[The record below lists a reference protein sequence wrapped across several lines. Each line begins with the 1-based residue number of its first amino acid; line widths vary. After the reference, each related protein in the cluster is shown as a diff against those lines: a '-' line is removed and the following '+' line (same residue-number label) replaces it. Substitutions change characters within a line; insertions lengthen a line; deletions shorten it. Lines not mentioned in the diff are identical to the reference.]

1 MAQTYVAVWLHESGV
16 QDKRE
21 PHHFACL
28 AYRWPERCATL
39 TAESLAMEKRMPT
52 LLYSPTSPYA
62 HKVRVLIRECGLAK
76 QIDEQTALP
85 LDDPE
90 ALLAANPLGKVPALL
105 FDDGS
110 VLYDSRVI
118 CAWLVAQGGA
128 IVDSGGPAHWQT
140 QRRAAL
146 AEGVIDA
153 SVALVM
159 EGRRPSAQQSEYWIG
174 RWRSAIA
181 RSLDVLEGEVD
192 ALHDQIDAI
201 TSAAALGHLDLRHG
215 NLNWRDRRPALA
227 VWFDAFSQR
236 PSMQATVPG

>member
-1 MAQTYVAVWLHESGV
+1 M
-16 QDKRE
+16 
-21 PHHFACL
+21 

-39 TAESLAMEKRMPT
+39 FGKSLAMEKRMPT

-62 HKVRVLIRECGLAK
+62 RKVRVLIRECGLAK

-105 FDDGS
+105 LDDGS

-118 CAWLVAQGGA
+118 CAWVAAQVAGHG
-128 IVDSGGPAHWQT
+128 DSGDAAHYWQA

-159 EGRRPSAQQSEYWIG
+159 EGRRPSAQQSDYWIG
-174 RWRSAIA
+174 RWRNAIA
-181 RSLDVLEGEVD
+181 RSLDVLDGEVD

-215 NLNWRDRRPALA
+215 DLNWRDRRPALA